1 MDIAQYLL
9 LFLPGMVMFTWLS
22 WEFAAESWDLQGR
35 ADDDVAAA
43 GVLVQDGDPGEL
55 GADAAAG
62 HLPRCSSA
70 SRRCAPAST
79 TAIRSRRMSW
89 CDGAAMR
96 RAERADEPRS
106 PRAWCCSALLFVVI
120 LGGFPISFT
129 LIFLGMVFGY
139 FGLGNR
145 VFYLMTYQV
154 FDTMMDTVL
163 AAVALF
169 TFMGYV
175 LESAGLMT
183 RLFRA
188 VQLMFGR
195 VHGALF
201 IATIFTATLFAAAT
215 GIVGASVTIIALMAA
230 PAMLRSKYDVR
241 MSAGTI
247 CAGGTLG
254 ILIPPSVMLVVM
266 GPVCSVSVARLYA
279 GALLP
284 GLLLAFMYVI
294 YTMVRVWLNPKLGPP
309 LSGGRAAMSR
319 SRASCASF
327 FFGLLP
333 PLALIIATL
342 GSIVTG
348 WATPTEGAALGCV
361 GALLVTRGASQA
373 ELADVQGLG
382 VPHRANHQHGDDP
395 ADGVDISGLGV
406 LRARHARPSSPIRW
420 WPGTFRRNLLILA
433 ILVLCFILGW
443 PLEWVPI
450 VVIIVPIFLPLLK
463 R

>member
-1 MDIAQYLL
+1 MSHEVLGLVLL
-9 LFLPGMVMFTWLS
+9 
-22 WEFAAESWDLQGR
+22 
-35 ADDDVAAA
+35 
-43 GVLVQDGDPGEL
+43 GV
-55 GADAAAG
+55 
-62 HLPRCSSA
+62 
-70 SRRCAPAST
+70 
-79 TAIRSRRMSW
+79 
-89 CDGAAMR
+89 
-96 RAERADEPRS
+96 
-106 PRAWCCSALLFVVI
+106 LFVVI

-129 LIFLGMVFGY
+129 LIFLGMLFGY
-139 FGLGNR
+139 IGLGNR

-154 FDTMMDTVL
+154 FDTMTDTVL

-188 VQLMFGR
+188 VQLLFGR

-215 GIVGASVTIIALMAA
+215 GIVGAAVTIIALMAA
-230 PAMLRSKYDVR
+230 PVMLRSKYDVR
-241 MSAGTI
+241 LSAGTI

-266 GPVCSVSVARLYA
+266 GPVLSVSVARLYA

-284 GLLLAFMYVI
+284 GLLLAFMYAS
-294 YTMVRVWLNPKLGPP
+294 YTMVRVWMNPKLGPP
-309 LSGGRAAMSR
+309 LPAEERDIPFR
-319 SRASCASF
+319 RVIREF
-327 FFGLLP
+327 FVGLIP
-333 PLALIIATL
+333 PLALIITTL

-361 GALLVTRGASQA
+361 GALVVSAAHRKLNWPVFKDSVFRTAQTTSMVMILLMASTFLGSVFSALGTPAYIANALVAWN
-373 ELADVQGLG
+373 
-382 VPHRANHQHGDDP
+382 VPP
-395 ADGVDISGLGV
+395 E
-406 LRARHARPSSPIRW
+406 
-420 WPGTFRRNLLILA
+420 LLILA

-450 VVIIVPIFLPLLK
+450 VVIIVPIFLPLLEALK
-463 R
+463 VDIVWFSILLAVTLQTCWLSPPVALSAYYLKGIIPRWDLADIYKGMLPFMALQWIAVIILYFFPQIVLTLPNHVFGAR